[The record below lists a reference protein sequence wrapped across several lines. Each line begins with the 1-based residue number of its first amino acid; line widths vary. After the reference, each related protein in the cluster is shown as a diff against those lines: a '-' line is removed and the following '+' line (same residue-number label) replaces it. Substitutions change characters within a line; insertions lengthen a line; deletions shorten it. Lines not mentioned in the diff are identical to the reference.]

1 MSARLDGS
9 QILNP
14 GLLRHQ
20 ITWQQKTA
28 SGQNASGEDNVVWT
42 DFLTCRASVESTTG
56 REFQRVMQIWAEA
69 DFVIRQYFSRGLTTD
84 MRIAWFV
91 EGQMIYLDVLDISD
105 PLNNE
110 IDGQEVVVK
119 TFQETGYVAA

>member
-9 QILNP
+9 EILNP

-20 ITWQQKTA
+20 ITWQQKSIT
-28 SGQNASGEDNVVWT
+28 GQNASGEDIFAWT
-42 DFLTCRASVESTTG
+42 DFLTCRASVRATTG

-69 DFVIRQYFSRGLTTD
+69 NFVIRQYFSVGLTTD

-91 EGQMIYLDVLDISD
+91 DGAIIYLDVLDISD
-105 PLNNE
+105 PLNSR
-110 IDGQEVVVK
+110 IDGQEIVVK
-119 TFQETGYVAA
+119 TFSEPGYSA